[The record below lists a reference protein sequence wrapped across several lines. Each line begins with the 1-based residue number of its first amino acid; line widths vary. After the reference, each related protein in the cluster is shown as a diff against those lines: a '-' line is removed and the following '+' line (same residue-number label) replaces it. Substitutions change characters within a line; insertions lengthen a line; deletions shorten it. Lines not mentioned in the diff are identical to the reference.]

1 MRINK
6 QITVPSVRLID
17 EKGQQVGVIKLEQ
30 ALQIASEKMLDLVE
44 VAPDSKPVVCK
55 LLDYGKHAYQEK
67 KKRNISKS
75 RQRQSLVK
83 EVKFRM
89 STGANDYQVKLRNIE
104 RFLAAGDKVR
114 VSIWFRGR
122 EIVHSHL
129 AGNLV
134 NRLKDDLAETANL
147 ISEPQIE
154 GKRMNLMFAPQNNT
168 KSPVRSGNG
177 SKANGASKEAAA
189 ANGAGKDT
197 VKANG
202 SG

>member
-17 EKGQQVGVIKLEQ
+17 EKGQQVGVVKLEE

-44 VAPDSKPVVCK
+44 VAPDSRPVVCK

-67 KKRNISKS
+67 KKRNISKA
-75 RQRQSLVK
+75 RQRQTLVK

-89 STGANDYQVKLRNIE
+89 STAVNDYQVKLRNIE
-104 RFLAAGDKVR
+104 RFLAAGDKVK

-129 AGNLV
+129 SGRLI
-134 NRLKDDLAETANL
+134 NRLKDDLVDKASL
-147 ISEPQIE
+147 VSEPQIE
-154 GKRMNLMFAPQNNT
+154 GKRMNLMF
-168 KSPVRSGNG
+168 SPRSSRTRQPAAAGNG
-177 SKANGASKEAAA
+177 A
-189 ANGAGKDT
+189 
-197 VKANG
+197 KANG
-202 SG
+202 SGDAG